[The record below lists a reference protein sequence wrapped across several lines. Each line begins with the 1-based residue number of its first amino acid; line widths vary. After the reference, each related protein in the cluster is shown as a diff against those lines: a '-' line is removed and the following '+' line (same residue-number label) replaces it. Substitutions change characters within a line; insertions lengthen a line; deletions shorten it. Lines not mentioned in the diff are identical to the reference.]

1 MKEGTLK
8 ELGNVIAE
16 AKRLAVRYRELTG
29 KPLGITG
36 EVAEYEAARLLGLRL
51 QDARQPGYDAV
62 GTGAYEGERIE
73 IKGRCLSEA
82 ARTQRVGRIKLDY
95 EWDSIVLVT
104 LDENFEPVAIH
115 KAGRKEI
122 EEAIHRPGSKAR
134 NERGQLSIGVF
145 RRMSRQVWPAD
156 GGTTALADRP

>member
-1 MKEGTLK
+1 MKGGTLK

-16 AKRLAVRYRELTG
+16 AKHLAVRYRELTG

-82 ARTQRVGRIKLDY
+82 ARTQRVGRIKLDTSGIPSSLSPSTRILSQSLSTRRV
-95 EWDSIVLVT
+95 ERRSRRQST
-104 LDENFEPVAIH
+104 
-115 KAGRKEI
+115 GRG
-122 EEAIHRPGSKAR
+122 P
-134 NERGQLSIGVF
+134 
-145 RRMSRQVWPAD
+145 RRAMSGANCPSVSF
-156 GGTTALADRP
+156 GE

>member
-1 MKEGTLK
+1 MKEATLK
-8 ELGNVIAE
+8 ELGDVIAE
-16 AKRLAVRYRELTG
+16 AKRVAIRYRELTG

-51 QDARQPGYDAV
+51 QDARQPGYDAF
-62 GTGAYEGERIE
+62 GTGRYEGERIE
-73 IKGRCLSEA
+73 IKGRCLPED

-95 EWDSIVLVT
+95 EWDSIILVT
-104 LDENFEPVAIH
+104 LDGNFEPVSIH
-115 KAGRKEI
+115 KSGRKEI

-145 RRMSRQVWPAD
+145 RRMSKQVWPTKD
-156 GGTTALADRP
+156 GTSAP

>member
-1 MKEGTLK
+1 MKEGNLK
-8 ELGNVIAE
+8 ELGDVIAE
-16 AKRLAVRYRELTG
+16 AKRIAIRYRELTG

-73 IKGRCLSEA
+73 IKGRCLLEGTKT
-82 ARTQRVGRIKLDY
+82 RRVGRIKLDH

-104 LDENFEPVAIH
+104 LDENLEPVAIH
-115 KAGRKEI
+115 KAGRKDI

-134 NERGQLSIGVF
+134 NERGQLSADVF
-145 RRMSRQVWPAD
+145 RRLSRQVWSAD
-156 GGTTALADRP
+156 GGTTTPANRR